1 MWAGYANEGKDELLD
16 ELEELEA
23 DAAAKELQE
32 MDLEPAKPIKAKPK
46 VAPKYV
52 EEQKEEEDEDEV
64 ELRKLMMS

>member
-1 MWAGYANEGKDELLD
+1 MWAGYANENKDELLD

-23 DAAAKELQE
+23 SAAERELAE
-32 MDLEPAKPIKAKPK
+32 MDIGPVKPIAAKPK
-46 VAPKYV
+46 VISKYV